1 MRSTGSFVSILMCI
15 VLGCS
20 MNFTSSS
27 KENMSSPNEDD
38 TVYAR
43 DSSPRPAHDFDLTLF
58 SGDIFKLSD
67 FKGSVVVLNFWG
79 SYCVPCR
86 WEMPAFE
93 AVSLEYQDRGVVFV
107 GIAVGDTEDAAM
119 SFANEVG
126 VTYRLGLDEKGAITI
141 NYGVTELPTT
151 YIIDRD
157 GNQVR
162 KFNVANEAVLRLYL
176 DGQIRSKS

>member
-1 MRSTGSFVSILMCI
+1 MRYTGSFASIVMCI
-15 VLGCS
+15 VLGCGI
-20 MNFTSSS
+20 NFTPSSNEDMGSPNGDSTVYTGSSS
-27 KENMSSPNEDD
+27 LRAAP
-38 TVYAR
+38 
-43 DSSPRPAHDFDLTLF
+43 DFDLTLF
-58 SGDIFKLSD
+58 SGDIFQLSD

-93 AVSLEYQDRGVVFV
+93 TVSLEYQDRGVVFV
-107 GIAVGDTEDAAM
+107 GIAVGDTEDAATG
-119 SFANEVG
+119 FANEVG
-126 VTYRLGLDEKGAITI
+126 VTYRLGLDEEGEITI
-141 NYGVTELPTT
+141 TYGVTELPTT
-151 YIIDRD
+151 YIIDED